1 VSSRTDDTLS
11 ILADSGGRTA
21 TVKRISYT
29 DNEKRQLPVPLS
41 ATEDALAVVDSGLT
55 VQVQPRRETYAMTRD
70 ERGTVTEYSDTM
82 YFPLTS
88 TVAVGDRVFL
98 DGEEDYYEVKTVD
111 VYEDHKRLRT
121 QRVVGR

>member
-1 VSSRTDDTLS
+1 MSSRTDDTLS